1 MAKRYIQIWM
11 QYFAIFCKYKNDYS
25 PENTGIILLQTE
37 EKTSAGKSFSY
48 TAEVFLLCGFS

>member
-48 TAEVFLLCGFS
+48 TAEVFLLA